1 MITDYNNRLHYRC
14 TKWVET
20 LTDPHRSLGHKAA
33 IARFLRAY
41 PIIHEQVSIMILI
54 KLHLEAVDKTIVRNP
69 NVAINFI

>member
-20 LTDPHRSLGHKAA
+20 LTDPSRSLVHKAS

-54 KLHLEAVDKTIVRNP
+54 KLHLEAVDKTIVKNP